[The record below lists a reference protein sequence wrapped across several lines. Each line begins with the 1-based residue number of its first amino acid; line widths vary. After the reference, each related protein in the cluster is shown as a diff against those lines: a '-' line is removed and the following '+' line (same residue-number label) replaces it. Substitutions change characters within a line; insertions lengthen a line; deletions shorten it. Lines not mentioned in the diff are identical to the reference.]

1 MPQRIISRY
10 CFTLLLLCGCFFSAA
25 QEMIT
30 RQYTNRQ
37 GLPVDDVFCAAQDAN
52 GFMWF
57 GTAFGIAYFDGRNF
71 THYYRNEGMINK
83 AVTDIAAAGGDSL
96 LFISYPDALQSI
108 SSKTGRIQTLVQN
121 ITAFKPSRIE
131 RYGSKFFI
139 YQPGTDQYAIW
150 TNKELHLLNINSIL
164 KTTGVTLNALVT
176 IKEEQTYLAC
186 TTAGAFIVFGNG
198 ANSISVKE
206 NITCALVRE
215 GSNIVLAGEKN
226 IYFTEPGRGT
236 VMPAVKL
243 PPGFKVNNMVEEP
256 GGGILLGNRDK
267 GLLELKNEQLSD
279 VSQQHA
285 LQTGTI
291 RRFFT
296 DTDRNTWFC
305 TNGGIL
311 LKKRNAFSSPAASRL
326 PNNDIEQLLVSY
338 GQVYI
343 GTANG
348 LLLLRSSEM
357 PEAVPLPASPGKAQS
372 VEILQH
378 AANGKILA
386 AVTGTETG
394 NMPALKIRNNIL
406 LFNREFAAT
415 DGNGGYW
422 VFDEGSKN
430 MLRYSGNNPQP
441 VDMFSFA
448 FSGCR
453 KVYAHILYKGQH
465 WFGTDKGIVKIRN
478 NRTEHIPSVLGK
490 KLQQVFKFLVDKN
503 NVLWLATDDGLLYY
517 HDRSFNRFFIGEGYI
532 ANYCRD
538 MALDGSGNKWIAT
551 WDGIVLITPTAT
563 RRMNIRDGL
572 ISKTVNCLAVDE
584 NAGKLYAGTSNGLSM
599 LNMNEAPAQPVKKAF
614 VHCFQRDSLKT
625 PVLQNSS
632 LPPGKYSFA
641 FSISMPEYG
650 FPEEITFDYRL
661 DDGAWKQLKEYTIN
675 IDDIRSGRHRFYV
688 RPHAT
693 GNMMNTPVTEFV
705 FTIKT
710 PFYKK
715 WWFIALMIALAQGL
729 IILAVSYI
737 NKRKRKQAVRR
748 HQQLLELATLRQKA
762 FTTLINP
769 HFIFNALNS
778 VQNYI
783 NRQDRQAA
791 NRYLADFASLIRKNF
806 DAAQQ
811 AFIPLNK
818 ELESIK
824 LYLQLEQMRFPGKF
838 DYELSVAEDIDT
850 EEIMIPSMIVQPFL
864 ENAILHGL
872 SQRESEGLLWVQFDH
887 LNGALHIE
895 ITDNGIGMEKSRAS
909 RSGSTHNSRGM
920 QLIKE
925 KLNVLSRFGGR
936 PVSLE
941 IKEAYPGSENP
952 GVRITII
959 IPDSIYMNFPGEE
972 AGI

>member
-1 MPQRIISRY
+1 MPQRIISCY

-52 GFMWF
+52 DFMWF

-83 AVTDIAAAGGDSL
+83 AVTDIKEAGGDSL
-96 LFISYPDALQSI
+96 IFISYPDALQSI
-108 SSKTGRIQTLVQN
+108 HPSTGRIQTLVQN
-121 ITAFKPSRIE
+121 ITSFKPSRIE
-131 RYGSKFFI
+131 RSGDTFFV
-139 YQPGTDQYAIW
+139 YQPGTDQFAIW
-150 TNKELHLLNINSIL
+150 ENQKLRLVNVNTMLGTKNA
-164 KTTGVTLNALVT
+164 TLNT
-176 IKEEQTYLAC
+176 IVNIYAGNTYLLC
-186 TTAGAFIVFGNG
+186 TSAGAFLIRRNG
-198 ANSISVKE
+198 IDHLMVSEGVTDALFTKE
-206 NITCALVRE
+206 FNL
-215 GSNIVLAGEKN
+215 VLAGEKN
-226 IYFTEPGRGT
+226 IYFSEPGKNL
-236 VMPAVKL
+236 VWPVVAL
-243 PPGFKVNNMVEEP
+243 PSDFKVNSMAEEA
-256 GGGILLGNRDK
+256 GGQILLGNRDK
-267 GLLELKNEQLSD
+267 GLLMLENEKLAD
-279 VSQQHA
+279 VTQQHA
-285 LQTGTI
+285 LRTGTI

-296 DTDRNTWFC
+296 DSDHNTWFC

-311 LKKRNAFSSPAASRL
+311 LKKRNAFSSPAAGRL

-394 NMPALKIRNNIL
+394 NTPGLEIRNKIL

-453 KVYAHILYKGQH
+453 KVYAHISYKGLD

-517 HDRSFNRFFIGEGYI
+517 HDRSFNRFSIGEGYI

-538 MALDGSGNKWIAT
+538 MALDASGNKWIAT

-599 LNMNEAPAQPVKKAF
+599 LNMNEAPAQLVKKAF

-641 FSISMPEYG
+641 FSISIPEYG

-693 GNMMNTPVTEFV
+693 GNMMNTLVTEFV

-715 WWFIALMIALAQGL
+715 WWFIALMMALAQGL
-729 IILAVSYI
+729 IIAGITYI
-737 NKRKRKQAVRR
+737 NKRKRKQTLRR

-818 ELESIK
+818 ELESIR

-838 DYELSVAEDIDT
+838 NYELSVAEDLDT
-850 EEIMIPSMIVQPFL
+850 EEMMIPSMIVQPFL

-872 SQRESEGLLWVQFDH
+872 SQRESEGLLRVQFDH

-895 ITDNGIGMEKSRAS
+895 ITDNGIGMEKSRAL

-936 PVSLE
+936 PVVLE

-952 GVRITII
+952 GVHIIII
-959 IPDSIYMNFPGEE
+959 IPDSVYDHFPGEE
-972 AGI
+972 LI